1 MNKYIKLFIS
11 FLAITLI
18 TLVGTLIISYVD
30 HSRIIK
36 DEVVELI
43 ISYKGVEVPKP
54 ISRAVANYH
63 FFQWFFA
70 LRTIVTLLIP
80 LIFYKFGFSIA
91 MKEKKNNTLN
101 ILRFILV
108 FLFFEFILTLPIT
121 YFSSYYRLRLVGLS
135 NMTLILWFENIFK
148 DFIINVLVLI
158 LVAPIIYYIFR
169 KYNKWYIIVS
179 LLYIPVSIFSVAL
192 YPVYIEP
199 LYNNYTPL
207 RTEIREPIKKLI
219 DKANINKVDL
229 YEVDKSKETSAL
241 NAYMTGIFNTKRI
254 VIWDNT
260 INQLKVD
267 EVLSIVAHE
276 IGHYKLN
283 HIPKGIAVS
292 SVIVF
297 FTLFIADLCYKNV
310 MRTKGRLRECKD
322 IKNLPI
328 LFFIIG
334 ILSFS
339 MTPVENYYSRIME
352 NEADK
357 FAIELTEDNN
367 TNAILEVR
375 FMETNLSMD
384 EVSPVFKWF
393 VFTHPSAKE
402 RIEMS
407 NSYKPWETGEWQ
419 YKKYMK

>member
-1 MNKYIKLFIS
+1 MNKYIKLFIV
-11 FLAITLI
+11 FLSITLI
-18 TLVGTLIISYVD
+18 ALSGTLIISYVD
-30 HSRIIK
+30 HGNIIK
-36 DEVVELI
+36 NESVQLI
-43 ISYKGVEVPKP
+43 INYKGVEVPKP
-54 ISRAVANYH
+54 ISKAVANYH
-63 FFQWFFA
+63 FSQCFFV

-80 LIFYKFGFSIA
+80 LIFYKFGFSIS
-91 MKEKKNNTLN
+91 MQEKKNNTLN

-108 FLFFEFILTLPIT
+108 FLFFEFILTLPIN
-121 YFSSYYRLRLVGLS
+121 YFSSYYRLKLVGLS
-135 NMTLILWFENIFK
+135 NMSLISWFKNILK
-148 DFIINVLVLI
+148 DFIISALVLS
-158 LVAPIIYYIFR
+158 LATPIIYYIFK
-169 KYNKWYIIVS
+169 KYRRWYIVVS

-207 RTEIREPIKKLI
+207 RTEIRESVKKLI
-219 DKANINKVDL
+219 EKANINKVDL

-276 IGHYKLN
+276 IGHYRLN
-283 HIPKGIAVS
+283 HIPKGIALS
-292 SVIVF
+292 SIIVF
-297 FTLFIADLCYKNV
+297 FTLFISDFCYKNI
-310 MRTKGRLRECKD
+310 MRRRGRLNEYKH

-328 LFFIIG
+328 LLFVIG

-339 MTPVENYYSRIME
+339 MTPIENYYSRIME
-352 NEADK
+352 TEADK

-384 EVSPVFKWF
+384 EVSPIFKWF

>member
-1 MNKYIKLFIS
+1 MNRYIKLFIS

-36 DEVVELI
+36 DEAVELI

-63 FFQWFFA
+63 FSQWFFT

-80 LIFYKFGFSIA
+80 LIFYKFGFNINI
-91 MKEKKNNTLN
+91 KEKKNHILN
-101 ILRFILV
+101 ILRFILI
-108 FLFFEFILTLPIT
+108 FLLFEFILTLPIT
-121 YFSSYYRLRLVGLS
+121 YFSSYYRLKLVGLS

-148 DFIINVLVLI
+148 DFIINGLVLI

-199 LYNNYTPL
+199 LYNNYSPL
-207 RTEIREPIKKLI
+207 RTEIREPVKKLI

-260 INQLKVD
+260 ITQLKVD

-283 HIPKGIAVS
+283 HIPKGIALS

-297 FTLFIADLCYKNV
+297 FTLFVSDFCYKNV
-310 MRTKGRLRECKD
+310 MRTKGKLKEYKD

-328 LFFIIG
+328 LLFIIG

-339 MTPVENYYSRIME
+339 MTPIENYFSRIME
-352 NEADK
+352 TEADK

-384 EVSPVFKWF
+384 EVSAVFKWL
-393 VFTHPSAKE
+393 VFTHPSTKE

-407 NSYKPWETGEWQ
+407 NSYKPWETGEWK

>member
-1 MNKYIKLFIS
+1 MNKYIKLFIV
-11 FLAITLI
+11 FLSITLI
-18 TLVGTLIISYVD
+18 TLSGTLIISYVD
-30 HSRIIK
+30 HGNIIK
-36 DEVVELI
+36 NESIQLI
-43 ISYKGVEVPKP
+43 INYKGIEVPKP

-63 FFQWFFA
+63 FSQWFFV

-80 LIFYKFGFSIA
+80 LIFYKFGFSIS
-91 MKEKKNNTLN
+91 MQEKKNNTLN

-108 FLFFEFILTLPIT
+108 FLFFEFILNLPIN
-121 YFSSYYRLRLVGLS
+121 YFSSYYRLKLVGLS
-135 NMTLILWFENIFK
+135 NISLISWFKNILK
-148 DFIINVLVLI
+148 DFIISVLVLS
-158 LVAPIIYYIFR
+158 LATPIIYYIFK
-169 KYNKWYIIVS
+169 KYRRWYIVVS

-207 RTEIREPIKKLI
+207 RTEIREPVKKLI
-219 DKANINKVDL
+219 EKANINKVDL

-276 IGHYKLN
+276 IGHYRLN
-283 HIPKGIAVS
+283 HIPKGIALS
-292 SVIVF
+292 SIIVF
-297 FTLFIADLCYKNV
+297 FTLFISDFCYKNM
-310 MRTKGRLRECKD
+310 MRIRGRLNEYKH

-328 LFFIIG
+328 LLFVIG

-339 MTPVENYYSRIME
+339 MTPIENYYSRIME
-352 NEADK
+352 TEADK

-384 EVSPVFKWF
+384 EVSPIFKWF